1 MSERPL
7 VLLTGPTSALAPWQ
21 AAGWRVA
28 ALPLIEIRPSRYPLN
43 QAWSE
48 LADCQALMFVSAAAV
63 QHFFAA
69 RPPEAAAPWQAWATG
84 SGTALALRQAGLP
97 AQQIISPS
105 ADAPQFD
112 SEALWACVQGS
123 LQVTAPVAIVRG
135 SDEQGKL
142 AGRDWLAQQLQQRG
156 VPVCFVAAYE
166 RHLPHW
172 TEAQLALAQQAANG
186 RPLPAPVWVF
196 SSSEAVANLL
206 RLMPD
211 QDWQRARAVATHPR
225 IAATVRRAGFGLVC
239 ESRPPLEA
247 LMASIE
253 SMP

>member
-21 AAGWRVA
+21 AAGWSVA
-28 ALPLIEIRPSRYPLN
+28 ALPLIEIRPSRHPLS
-43 QAWSE
+43 QTGSE
-48 LADCQALMFVSAAAV
+48 LAECPARMFVSAAAV

-69 RPPEAAAPWQAWATG
+69 RPPTAAAPWQAWATG

-97 AQQIISPS
+97 ARQIVSPP

-112 SEALWACVQGS
+112 SEALWACVEGS
-123 LQVTAPVAIVRG
+123 LQAASPVAIVRG

-156 VPVCFVAAYE
+156 VPVRFVAAYE

-172 TEAQLALAQQAANG
+172 TEAQRALAQRAAEG
-186 RPLPAPVWVF
+186 QPAPVWVF
-196 SSSEAVANLL
+196 SSSEAVANLQ
-206 RLMPD
+206 RLLPD
-211 QDWQRARAVATHPR
+211 QGWQQARAVATHPR
-225 IAATVRRAGFGLVC
+225 IAANVRRAGFGLVC

-253 SMP
+253 SMA